1 MPNQILG
8 RDLDSQPR
16 GFQAYEQFF
25 HSKPRKLG
33 KLQSAWSLGQDKAPV
48 VFSL

>member
-25 HSKPRKLG
+25 HSKPRKLD
-33 KLQSAWSLGQDKAPV
+33 KQSTWSLEQDKAPV
-48 VFSL
+48 VLSL